1 MTKEETLKQIQ
12 LLNNVIK
19 EVEMKKCR
27 LRDTFVKSNSMFKEG
42 DKFTFNGEI
51 GYVDRFRFNL
61 VTDTI
66 DYFLYFDNCDDEF
79 SKFYSIEQI
88 NLMTKL

>member
-1 MTKEETLKQIQ
+1 MTKEETLNQIR

-19 EVEMKKCR
+19 EIEMNKCR
-27 LRDTFVKSNSMFKEG
+27 LRDTFVKSNTMFKKG
-42 DKFTFNGEI
+42 DKFMFNGEI
-51 GYVDRFRFNL
+51 CYVDRFRFNL

-66 DYFLYFDNCDDEF
+66 DYFLYFDNCDDSF